1 MPPLSWTTPEQ
12 GAFLNE
18 WLSKYLPHT
27 EKKDYHHFWPLLFS
41 AWFTKW
47 PEEAVLFPGTAGL
60 LTVEQQA
67 QLGKATNARKHRLQT
82 WFRWR
87 ANRSRQ
93 GRAQKKKT
101 SVFEEAIEGKNGRI
115 LSKEEL
121 YGQIH
126 YHDRI
131 KPIIDADREAG
142 KIATRGEFL
151 TASRNYAKHLLD
163 NESEPTKAKVQEMY
177 ELQKQQQRQKTKT
190 RRRSKSCDSDPS
202 DVEDVLDADEIQRAI
217 DDLPAGLTRVANIIK
232 RKTGL
237 ATSIFCAG
245 PDPLQN
251 WEIVSF
257 S

>member
-1 MPPLSWTTPEQ
+1 MLPLSWMTPEQ

-101 SVFEEAIEGKNGRI
+101 SVFEEAIEGKNGHI
-115 LSKEEL
+115 LK
-121 YGQIH
+121 
-126 YHDRI
+126 
-131 KPIIDADREAG
+131 AG

-177 ELQKQQQRQKTKT
+177 KLQKQQQRQKTKT

-217 DDLPAGLTRVANIIK
+217 DDLPAGLTRMANIIK